1 MDNPTVERDV
11 VHAKLESLRRCVA
24 RVEAVVPPTAKRLAE
39 DIDAQDIVSL
49 NLVRAVQVCVD
60 IAAHL
65 VADHGCPVPDTM
77 AGCFDALA
85 RQGIVSEEVAAHMKR
100 AVGFRNMSVHA
111 YDMLD
116 WDLVHAIATTRMD
129 DFAQF
134 AQSAEAFLDR
144 RSPDA

>member
-1 MDNPTVERDV
+1 MERDV
-11 VHAKLESLRRCVA
+11 VYAKLESLRRCVA
-24 RVEAVVPPTAKRLAE
+24 RVEAVVPVTAERLAE

-65 VADHGCPVPDTM
+65 IADRGCPVPDTM
-77 AGCFDALA
+77 AGCFDALT
-85 RQGIVSEEVAAHMKR
+85 RQDIVSAQVATHMKR

-111 YDMLD
+111 YDTLD
-116 WDLVHAIATTRMD
+116 WDLVHAIATPRME

-134 AQSAEAFLDR
+134 ARSVADSLDQL
-144 RSPDA
+144 PDA